1 MSNFNFLKNM
11 LVHPL
16 SSSISSSIHPL
27 YPSSPSVHPSIHHRP
42 FPLAMQTPTTT
53 PYGRGVRALPLLLWS
68 VWFFRELSSVARLT
82 PPPSFPFVPLSLSLS
97 LSLSLHLLLFLSL
110 ASWHYTNFVTFF
122 TFDSSFLSY

>member
-1 MSNFNFLKNM
+1 LFIHYHHPS
-11 LVHPL
+11 VHP
-16 SSSISSSIHPL
+16 SIH
-27 YPSSPSVHPSIHHRP
+27 SIHHHPSVHPSIHHRP

-53 PYGRGVRALPLLLWS
+53 PYGRGVRALPLLLLWS
-68 VWFFRELSSVARLT
+68 VCFFRELSTVARLT
-82 PPPSFPFVPLSLSLS
+82 PPPSFPFVPLSLS